1 MRVIESMTGYVFFQ
15 GRGPEAE
22 TSEHR
27 DRRRRLGHLPAVR
40 GHGGHHLASHSG
52 TEQAGNR

>member
-1 MRVIESMTGYVFFQ
+1 MTGYVFFQ